1 MSNFMIARLFCGA
14 IVLRRYSQVGR
25 RRPHCGHRSRPLSK
39 PVEPGEFMAE
49 GRTAYDVTRA
59 AAAVAVAILLA
70 ACSTLSRNAVPEG
83 ADLSNVLIG
92 PGPVRLW
99 GDTVPK
105 DMEALAR
112 QRDAQYRAA
121 GIDLSKVQY
130 YLAVSGGGSDGAF
143 GAGLLVGWSEAGTRP
158 KFDVVTGVSTG
169 ALIAPLAFLGSAYD
183 PQLKEVYTSYGVNE
197 IARRRPLIFV
207 AAEASVA
214 DNAPMARL
222 IERYVTREFLD
233 QVAAEH
239 RKGRRLLIGTTHLDA
254 QRPVIWNMGE
264 IASRGDEQA
273 ATLFRRIM
281 LASAAIPGVFPPVLI
296 SVEQDGKMYDEMHV
310 DGGVA
315 SQVFIFPSRFD
326 PRSVDRRLGRSLARR
341 LFVIR
346 NGRLN
351 PEWQTVEPEI
361 TQIAG
366 RSISSLIKY
375 QGRGD
380 LNRLYLQSRSYGVDF
395 TLASIPPS
403 FAGREKEPFDRQYMN
418 ALFDLGYEL
427 GRHGYRWQK
436 KPPDF

>member
-1 MSNFMIARLFCGA
+1 
-14 IVLRRYSQVGR
+14 
-25 RRPHCGHRSRPLSK
+25 
-39 PVEPGEFMAE
+39 MAE
-49 GRTAYDVTRA
+49 ARTAYDVARVIA
-59 AAAVAVAILLA
+59 ALVAAIVVA

-83 ADLSNVLIG
+83 ADLSDVLVG
-92 PGPVRLW
+92 PGLVRLW

-183 PQLKEVYTSYGVNE
+183 AQLREVYTSYGVNE
-197 IARRRPLIFV
+197 IARRRPLISI

-214 DNAPMARL
+214 DNGPMARL
-222 IERYVTREFLD
+222 IERYVTNEFLD
-233 QVAAEH
+233 RVAAEH
-239 RKGRRLLIGTTHLDA
+239 QKGRRLLIGTTHLDA

-264 IASRGDEQA
+264 LATKRDEKA
-273 ATLFRRIM
+273 AALFRRIM

-296 SVEQDGKMYDEMHV
+296 SVEQDGKLYDEMHV

-315 SQVFIFPSRFD
+315 SQVFIFPSQFD
-326 PRSVDRRLGRSLARR
+326 PRSMDQRLGRSVTRR

-351 PEWQTVEPEI
+351 PEWEPVEPELMK
-361 TQIAG
+361 IAG

-395 TLASIPPS
+395 NLASIPPS
-403 FAGREKEPFDRQYMN
+403 FAGREQEPFDRQYMN
-418 ALFDLGYEL
+418 ALFDLGYDL
-427 GRHGYRWQK
+427 GRRGYRWQK

>member
-1 MSNFMIARLFCGA
+1 MTQGQSAHLF
-14 IVLRRYSQVGR
+14 
-25 RRPHCGHRSRPLSK
+25 
-39 PVEPGEFMAE
+39 
-49 GRTAYDVTRA
+49 TRA
-59 AAAVAVAILLA
+59 AAAVAMVIALA
-70 ACSTLSRNAVPEG
+70 ACSTLGRNAVPES
-83 ADLSNVLIG
+83 ARLSDVLAG
-92 PGPVRLW
+92 PGPVRIW
-99 GDTVPK
+99 GDMVPK

-121 GIDLSKVQY
+121 GIDPSGVMN
-130 YLAVSGGGSDGAF
+130 YLAISGGGSDGAF

-183 PQLKEVYTSYGVNE
+183 SQLKEIYTSYGLKE
-197 IARRRPLIFV
+197 IAQRRPLISI

-222 IERYVTREFLD
+222 IARYVTGDFLD
-233 QVAAEH
+233 RIAGEH

-264 IASRGDEQA
+264 IATRGDQK
-273 ATLFRRIM
+273 ATELFRTIM

-296 SVEQDGKMYDEMHV
+296 SVEQDGKAFDEMHV

-315 SQVFIFPSRFD
+315 SQVFIFPAQFD
-326 PRSVDRRLGRSLARR
+326 ARSVDRRLGRSPTRR

-351 PEWQTVEPEI
+351 PEWETVEPRLLK
-361 TQIAG
+361 IAG

-380 LNRLYLQSRSYGVDF
+380 LDRMYLQSRNYGADF
-395 TLASIPPS
+395 SLASIPSS
-403 FAGREKEPFDRQYMN
+403 FSDREKEPFDLEYMN
-418 ALFDLGYEL
+418 ALFDVGYDL
-427 GRHGYRWQK
+427 GRRGYRWQK
-436 KPPDF
+436 RPPDFL

>member
-1 MSNFMIARLFCGA
+1 MTGGQRARDL
-14 IVLRRYSQVGR
+14 
-25 RRPHCGHRSRPLSK
+25 PP
-39 PVEPGEFMAE
+39 
-49 GRTAYDVTRA
+49 A
-59 AAAVAVAILLA
+59 AAAVAMVMALA
-70 ACSTLSRNAVPEG
+70 ACGTLSRNAVPEG
-83 ADLSNVLIG
+83 SDLGDVLAG
-92 PGPVRLW
+92 PGPIRIW
-99 GDTVPK
+99 GDSTPK
-105 DMEALAR
+105 DMLTLAR

-121 GIDLSKVQY
+121 GVDPSGLMS

-233 QVAAEH
+233 QDAAEH

-315 SQVFIFPSRFD
+315 SQVFIFPS
-326 PRSVDRRLGRSLARR
+326 
-341 LFVIR
+341 
-346 NGRLN
+346 
-351 PEWQTVEPEI
+351 
-361 TQIAG
+361 
-366 RSISSLIKY
+366 
-375 QGRGD
+375 
-380 LNRLYLQSRSYGVDF
+380 
-395 TLASIPPS
+395 
-403 FAGREKEPFDRQYMN
+403 
-418 ALFDLGYEL
+418 
-427 GRHGYRWQK
+427 
-436 KPPDF
+436 